1 VDLPF
6 CIPASARKRRKKKM
20 NKSKMT
26 LRALT
31 EGAVMVAAAQV
42 LSMLKLWEMPWGG
55 SVTLAMIPILLY
67 AVRWGLVPGLLS
79 GFVFGVLQFAFDGGF
94 AIGWQSI
101 IGDYLV
107 AFAVLGLAGLA
118 HGKKNGIF
126 TGTLIG
132 GFARFL
138 VHYVVGATVWAEY
151 MPDQFFGMTMH
162 SPWFY
167 SCLYNLAYMLPNIVI
182 CLVVFALINKP
193 LGKYLRGEDLK

>member
-1 VDLPF
+1 M
-6 CIPASARKRRKKKM
+6 K
-20 NKSKMT
+20 KSKLT

-31 EGAVMVAAAQV
+31 EGAVFVAAAQV
-42 LSMLKLWEMPWGG
+42 LSMIKLWEMPWGG
-55 SVTLAMIPILLY
+55 SVTLAMVPILFY
-67 AVRWGLVPGLLS
+67 AVRWGLTPGLLAA
-79 GFVFGVLQFAFDGGF
+79 FVFGVLQFTFDGGF

-151 MPDQFFGMTMH
+151 MPETFFGMTMH

-167 SCLYNLAYMLPNIVI
+167 SLLYNGSFILIDLVL
-182 CLVVFALINKP
+182 CLVIGWLLWKP
-193 LGKYLRGEDLK
+193 LGKYIRGEDLK